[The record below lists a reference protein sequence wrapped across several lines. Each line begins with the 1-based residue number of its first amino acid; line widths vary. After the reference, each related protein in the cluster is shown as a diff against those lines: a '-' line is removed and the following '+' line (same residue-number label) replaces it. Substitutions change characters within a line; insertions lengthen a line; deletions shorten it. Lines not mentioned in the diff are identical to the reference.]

1 MWESS
6 VLNCLG
12 FIHVGNRAAF
22 FPNTNLSS
30 VFIAEH
36 SNHCHEQWGEKHT
49 SQQERVLTL
58 FLFFFS
64 PSRLQNTSWQLCP
77 WQVQS
82 LEEWWGVLL
91 VSLQASKW
99 QELQLHL
106 VVGFWVS
113 QVENWYKE
121 ENRNRSSRSLAAVQS
136 FLAKVPKNPAEV

>member
-6 VLNCLG
+6 VFNCLG

-22 FPNTNLSS
+22 FLILICQVYCWAFKSLPRAMRGKTHL
-30 VFIAEH
+30 ATGTC
-36 SNHCHEQWGEKHT
+36 SNPF
-49 SQQERVLTL
+49 S
-58 FLFFFS
+58 FFFFS